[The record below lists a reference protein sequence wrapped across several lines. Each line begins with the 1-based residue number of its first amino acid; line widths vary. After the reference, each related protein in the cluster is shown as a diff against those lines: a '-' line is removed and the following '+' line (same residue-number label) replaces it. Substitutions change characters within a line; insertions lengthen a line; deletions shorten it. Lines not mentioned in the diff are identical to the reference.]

1 LHGGWRFKKAGG
13 IRLENEN
20 ASAKVKEGKPRQQK
34 KKGKIA
40 QVYKLHQK
48 GVSANDIAEKMKLN
62 ERVVRSYIWR
72 MKNPEK
78 YKELLKRYFEKRKQ
92 KTSPPISERTPKQTS

>member
-1 LHGGWRFKKAGG
+1 
-13 IRLENEN
+13 LENEN

-48 GVSANDIAEKMKLN
+48 GLGVKEIAEKMKLS
-62 ERVVRSYIWR
+62 ERVVRSYLWR
-72 MKNPEK
+72 SANPEK

-92 KTSPPISERTPKQTS
+92 KTSPPVSDRTPKQTS

>member
-1 LHGGWRFKKAGG
+1 M
-13 IRLENEN
+13 RLNNEN
-20 ASAKVKEGKPRQQK
+20 APAAIEQAKPKEQK

-48 GVSANDIAEKMKLN
+48 GASVKEIAKKTKLN
-62 ERVVRSYIWR
+62 ERVVRAYIWR

-92 KTSPPISERTPKQTS
+92 KASQSSTTIGTDT